1 MWPGYEVN
9 AKKKKKKKKKKSL
22 GNGTGDCGCVVTEFI
37 PEAYMQLCAL
47 ALHAKLKKKKN
58 NTVTFD
64 ELMLKALIFVLFWT
78 LRPQFVS
85 QVPVA

>member
-1 MWPGYEVN
+1 MGLEIAGVWLPN
-9 AKKKKKKKKKKSL
+9 SFQRHTC
-22 GNGTGDCGCVVTEFI
+22 NCVLWH
-37 PEAYMQLCAL
+37 YMQNL
-47 ALHAKLKKKKN
+47 KKKN